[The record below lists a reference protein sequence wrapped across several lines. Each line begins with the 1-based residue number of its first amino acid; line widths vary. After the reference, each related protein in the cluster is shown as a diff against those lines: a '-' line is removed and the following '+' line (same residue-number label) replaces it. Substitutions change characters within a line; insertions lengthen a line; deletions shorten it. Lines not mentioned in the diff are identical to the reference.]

1 MIQFGQQVIP
11 AGTPQNKRHRMR
23 TAHILLSAT
32 FGFFLSCFVLFAEEP
47 NDLRLV
53 LLIGQSNMAGRG
65 KVTPAD
71 QQTNP
76 RIFML
81 DKVCAWVPAKD
92 PVHFDKPKVAGV
104 GLCSEFA
111 RRLAAKEPSAK
122 IGLIPCAF
130 GGTSLDQWKP
140 GSDLYTNAVA
150 RTRVALR
157 SGKLI
162 AILWHQGEA
171 DSSASKI
178 ATYPARF
185 SSMIARLRAD
195 LGAADVPVIVGEL
208 GRFNAAYAP
217 FNAMLPQ
224 VTNAV
229 PRCALAS
236 SADLD
241 PNPDKVHFAAEALRL
256 FGKRYFTAFEQSSA
270 KTPEN
275 KSVP

>member
-1 MIQFGQQVIP
+1 
-11 AGTPQNKRHRMR
+11 MR
-23 TAHILLSAT
+23 RAKIFLSVASVA
-32 FGFFLSCFVLFAEEP
+32 FLSCFALFAEEP
-47 NDLRLV
+47 TDLRLV

-71 QQTNP
+71 QQMNP

-81 DKVCAWVPAKD
+81 DKACAWVPAKD

-111 RRLAAKEPSAK
+111 RQFAAKEPAAK

-140 GSDLYTNAVA
+140 GSALYTNAVA
-150 RTRVALR
+150 RAKLAQK
-157 SGKLI
+157 SGRLV

-171 DSSASKI
+171 DSSASKT

-185 SSMIARLRAD
+185 SAMIARLRAD

-208 GRFNAAYAP
+208 GRYRDAYAP

-229 PRCALAS
+229 PRCALVS
-236 SADLD
+236 SEGLGCND
-241 PNPDKVHFAAEALRL
+241 DKVHFNRDALCA
-256 FGKRYFTAFEQSSA
+256 FGRRYFEVFERFA
-270 KTPEN
+270 N
-275 KSVP
+275 R

>member
-1 MIQFGQQVIP
+1 
-11 AGTPQNKRHRMR
+11 MR
-23 TAHILLSAT
+23 IAYLFSAA
-32 FGFFLSCFVLFAEEP
+32 FGFVLSCSAVFATEP
-47 NDLRLV
+47 ADLRLV

-65 KVTPAD
+65 KVQPAD

-81 DKVCAWVPAKD
+81 DKACAWVPAKD

-111 RRLAAKEPSAK
+111 RQFAAKNPTAK

-140 GSDLYTNAVA
+140 GGALYTNAVA
-150 RTRVALR
+150 RAKIAQKNGRLV
-157 SGKLI
+157 

-171 DSSASKI
+171 DSSASKT

-185 SSMIARLRAD
+185 SAMIAQLRAD
-195 LGAADVPVIVGEL
+195 LGAADVPVLIGEL
-208 GRFNAAYAP
+208 GRYRENYAG

-229 PRCALAS
+229 PRSALIS
-236 SADLD
+236 SEGLGSND
-241 PNPDKVHFAAEALRL
+241 DKVHFNRDALL
-256 FGKRYFTAFEQSSA
+256 EFGRRYFDIFESLSEKIGRQD
-270 KTPEN
+270 K
-275 KSVP
+275 K

>member
-1 MIQFGQQVIP
+1 
-11 AGTPQNKRHRMR
+11 MR
-23 TAHILLSAT
+23 TFHA
-32 FGFFLSCFVLFAEEP
+32 FFFLVTAFLLAAFPSFAEAP
-47 NDLRLV
+47 TDLRLV

-76 RIFML
+76 RVFML
-81 DKVCAWVPAKD
+81 DKACAWVPAKD

-111 RRLAAKEPSAK
+111 RCLAAKEPSAK

-157 SGKLI
+157 SGKLV

-185 SSMIARLRAD
+185 STMIARLRAD

-208 GRFNAAYAP
+208 GRFNAACAP

-241 PNPDKVHFAAEALRL
+241 SNPDKVHFAAEALRL
-256 FGKRYFTAFEQSSA
+256 FGKRYFAAFEQSSA
-270 KTPEN
+270 KTPEK